1 MRHEDAG
8 LALWLAG
15 EGSTSRLPRPC
26 QDAESSAA
34 LVRVTLR
41 HRAGVAMI
49 ALGEWLAGES
59 PRKAARAGRTRRLV
73 GQAS

>member
-8 LALWLAG
+8 LALWLASD
-15 EGSTSRLPRPC
+15 GSTSRLPGPC
-26 QDAESSAA
+26 QDMEPSAE

-41 HRAGVAMI
+41 QRAGVAMI
-49 ALGEWLAGES
+49 ALGEWLAGE
-59 PRKAARAGRTRRLV
+59 PRGKPDRAGRTRRLV